1 MAQSVNKEQ
10 QRRIEAARAVVY
22 DENGE
27 LITDDELQEAL
38 QEQGVEVTENEDSTF
53 NYDSVP
59 AMLSIRACSLA
70 VDTRQDPAEVIFH

>member
-1 MAQSVNKEQ
+1 MAQSVNNDR

-27 LITDDELQEAL
+27 LITDDKLPEAL
-38 QEQGVEVTENEDSTF
+38 QEQGVEVTENEDGTL
-53 NYDSVP
+53 NYDNVP
-59 AMLSIRACSLA
+59 AMLSIRACYLA